1 MKLNNY
7 IYLLLV
13 LLGLSLNSS
22 ASHLMGGDVTYSF
35 TSYNASTNL
44 YTYSIRVEVY
54 RYCDSSSGTTPTQ
67 LDQSITM
74 GIYSQN
80 PTLPNANKSLY
91 NSLTLNLTS
100 LTYITPPSTNPNCHI
115 GSTVCVQQG
124 IYTASIALPPSTGG
138 YHLIY
143 DRCCRNATI
152 TNLNVA
158 VPPGSGEAYYAFIP
172 PTSVRNN
179 SATFATAPVP
189 YLCVADTISV
199 LNSAFD
205 ADGDSLAY
213 SFVVPYNGISSSNTP
228 VPTPPNTYTWPIPS
242 VTYVNA
248 NFNVNAPFGPG
259 GYASINPRTGL
270 TSYYV
275 PTQGFYVIAV
285 EIREYRNGV
294 LTRCGS
300 WTGTLRTRC
309 FSRLSSSYEET
320 WSRVISPKSSGRRVR
335 SM

>member
-138 YHLIY
+138 
-143 DRCCRNATI
+143 
-152 TNLNVA
+152 
-158 VPPGSGEAYYAFIP
+158 
-172 PTSVRNN
+172 
-179 SATFATAPVP
+179 
-189 YLCVADTISV
+189 
-199 LNSAFD
+199 
-205 ADGDSLAY
+205 
-213 SFVVPYNGISSSNTP
+213 
-228 VPTPPNTYTWPIPS
+228 
-242 VTYVNA
+242 
-248 NFNVNAPFGPG
+248 
-259 GYASINPRTGL
+259 
-270 TSYYV
+270 
-275 PTQGFYVIAV
+275 
-285 EIREYRNGV
+285 
-294 LTRCGS
+294 
-300 WTGTLRTRC
+300 
-309 FSRLSSSYEET
+309 
-320 WSRVISPKSSGRRVR
+320 
-335 SM
+335 